1 MHGVP
6 QGRADGKEH
15 DKLCFL
21 LFAGLAK
28 GLDILGV
35 LSSVKKVVLL
45 DRDGV
50 INREQ
55 TSYYTQSGNEL
66 KGYVL
71 SPEQLEFLPRA
82 LDALRLLNEN
92 DYKIHVLSNQSAV
105 GRGLLSWE
113 TLEEITRKMVSEI
126 RSYGGD
132 IESVQYC
139 THRPEDECRCR
150 KPRSGMFIDLARV
163 YHIDYE
169 HAWFV
174 GDSLTDIEP
183 AKMVGCRTILV
194 NSDLKKHSPFE
205 HIEHQLK
212 PDFFAEDLWEAVTEI
227 ILENPN
233 GE

>member
-1 MHGVP
+1 M
-6 QGRADGKEH
+6 
-15 DKLCFL
+15 
-21 LFAGLAK
+21 
-28 GLDILGV
+28 
-35 LSSVKKVVLL
+35 VKKVVLL

-55 TSYYTQSGNEL
+55 PNHYTQLGDEI

-71 SPEQLEFLPRA
+71 SPEQFEFLPRA
-82 LDALRLLNEN
+82 LDALKLLNDN
-92 DYKIHVLSNQSAV
+92 DCKMHVLSNQSAV

-113 TLEEITRKMVSEI
+113 TLGEITRKMVTEI
-126 RSYGGD
+126 RSHGGN

-139 THRPEDECRCR
+139 THRPKDECRCR
-150 KPRSGMFIDLARV
+150 KPRPGMFIDLARV

-169 HAWFV
+169 QTWLV

-183 AKMVGCRTILV
+183 AKALGCRTILV
-194 NSDLKKHSPFE
+194 NSDLKTHSPSDD
-205 HIEHQLK
+205 IEYRLK

-227 ILENPN
+227 ILKNPN